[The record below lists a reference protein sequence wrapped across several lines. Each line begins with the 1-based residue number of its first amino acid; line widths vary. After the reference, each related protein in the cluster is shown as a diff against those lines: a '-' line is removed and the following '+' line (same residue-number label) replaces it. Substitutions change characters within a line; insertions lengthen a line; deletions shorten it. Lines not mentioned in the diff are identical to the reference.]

1 MIVVC
6 PFFLAIFG
14 WGGSGVWTVLLLGFG
29 VVVGIKVLGYRV
41 WSLGVGFFWAC
52 GVKFGVLRSLSRLQL
67 LDGMHEMLVRP

>member
-41 WSLGVGFFWAC
+41 WSLGVGFFL
-52 GVKFGVLRSLSRLQL
+52 GLRREVW
-67 LDGMHEMLVRP
+67 GFEVP